1 MSERSVAHYDE
12 MFRANFG
19 ENFGSVQDDAHGL
32 PEDLEAWVEEGA

>member
-1 MSERSVAHYDE
+1 

-19 ENFGSVQDDAHGL
+19 ETFGSVRDDEHGL